1 MIKFCGFYSFT
12 SIITRFFTS
21 SMLLFCNL
29 STKCG
34 NGYSHRLRA
43 VALKLVLGLLLRNG
57 DLWTL
62 RKSPVE
68 RRSQLETVANVALI
82 DSILSYRKLYSFN
95 IIITCQIWW
104 IDFDSTRVAL
114 KKANQQFFIWS
125 CRHDERN
132 QHFILTCRS
141 IILETDLNSTI
152 WSSILSSNRWK

>member
-114 KKANQQFFIWS
+114 KKANQQFFYL
-125 CRHDERN
+125 
-132 QHFILTCRS
+132 ILQTWWAKS
-141 IILETDLNSTI
+141 AFYLDLPTAAVQQF
-152 WSSILSSNRWK
+152 